1 MRSVNIGT
9 LKNQLSSYLRS
20 VREGEEIVVQDRK
33 KPIARIVPI
42 VPEATMDEE
51 AVLIAA
57 GIMTPAKKEMDW
69 KAFWVLPR
77 PTVSDEAAREAIRW
91 AKGDR

>member
-20 VREGEEIVVQDRK
+20 VREGEEIVVRDRK

-42 VPEATMDEE
+42 VSEATMDEE
-51 AVLIAA
+51 ARLIAA
-57 GIMTPAKKEMDW
+57 GIITPAKEEMNW
-69 KAFWVLPR
+69 KAFWATPH
-77 PTVSDEAAREAIRW
+77 PTVSDKAAREAIRW